1 MPRKESVSM
10 VVEAVL
16 LTVWAPM
23 TFSNVPLE
31 SDSSSANA
39 ILYMVTLHVPAV
51 PFAPRTLTFPPLMSA
66 VNVANGVLPELVVN

>member
-51 PFAPRTLTFPPLMSA
+51 PFAPDRL
-66 VNVANGVLPELVVN
+66 GVIGV